1 MVEGWLRLVR
11 SYTVLQEPDKARSAL
26 IDAKRSLAGDP
37 SAIAR
42 IEALAR
48 ELGLEG

>member
-1 MVEGWLRLVR
+1 MVLHE
-11 SYTVLQEPDKARSAL
+11 SDKARAAL
-26 IDAKRSLAGDP
+26 IDAKRNLAGDP
-37 SAIAR
+37 NAIAR

>member
-1 MVEGWLRLVR
+1 M
-11 SYTVLQEPDKARSAL
+11 Q
-26 IDAKRSLAGDP
+26 KRSLAGDP